1 MEEQQVSTVEAPN
14 IISHIDPCEYFDL
27 IYNQLNAR
35 AYTDHREDDFALQIR
50 KEGVCAYIELVSRK
64 ECRVLEWMLCDEVLE
79 AQISNVIYPLTRK
92 NTLTGRF
99 ECGIMRQNQK

>member
-1 MEEQQVSTVEAPN
+1 LLTSRETESVEEIDILSL
-14 IISHIDPCEYFDL
+14 ISRIGTCECFDL
-27 IYNQLNAR
+27 VYNQLNAR
-35 AYTDHREDDFALQIR
+35 AYPDHREDDFALQIR
-50 KEGVCAYIELVSRK
+50 KEGICTYIELVSRK

-99 ECGIMRQNQK
+99 